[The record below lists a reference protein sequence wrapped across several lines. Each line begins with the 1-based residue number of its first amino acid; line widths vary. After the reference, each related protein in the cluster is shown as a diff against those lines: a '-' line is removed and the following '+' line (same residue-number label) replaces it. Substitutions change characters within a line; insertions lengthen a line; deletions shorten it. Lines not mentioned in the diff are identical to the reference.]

1 MRNSRMLAQE
11 QTALRGIL
19 RLILPGKNISRQM
32 TMMRKGKTIM
42 TEIERIKN
50 IIKCCQSVGE
60 NDIAK
65 IVAYDHIKRIIEEGD
80 QDDLGINPYQ
90 E

>member
-1 MRNSRMLAQE
+1 
-11 QTALRGIL
+11 
-19 RLILPGKNISRQM
+19 M
-32 TMMRKGKTIM
+32 TKKGKMIM

-50 IIKCCQSVGE
+50 IIECCKNAGE

-65 IVAYDHIKRIIEEGD
+65 IVAYDHIKRIIEQERAED
-80 QDDLGINPYQ
+80 SDNPYQ

>member
-1 MRNSRMLAQE
+1 
-11 QTALRGIL
+11 
-19 RLILPGKNISRQM
+19 
-32 TMMRKGKTIM
+32 M